1 MRSLVSVILQA
12 GLLWAGLTTANGVE
26 QPHKAETPTSRA
38 WNILIDGVN
47 AKKFGDRMM
56 ALKALGDLGSNSK
69 GVQLVAGTLKDD
81 DPDIRAQ
88 AAATLGEMKSR
99 TAIRPLRT
107 ALGDKAPQVSFAA
120 AKSLWELGDTTGRRV
135 LLEVLQGEKPTKDG
149 FVAGQ
154 MRAMRRRFGD
164 KKELAGMG
172 ATETAGALLPGPLGM
187 GVGLAKKGIAGATNL
202 ARADCATLLSRRP
215 DRETLLALKA
225 ALVDRDWTVRASAAK
240 AIGVLGRPDTRKWL
254 EFSLSDGKPA
264 VRYEAA
270 VAILRMTS
278 RAKTPTY
285 AKLP

>member
-12 GLLWAGLTTANGVE
+12 GLLWAALASAEGVE
-26 QPHKAETPTSRA
+26 QPHKSETPAARA
-38 WNILIDGVN
+38 WNVLFDGVN

-56 ALKALGDLGSNSK
+56 ALKALGDLGPNSK

-99 TAIRPLRT
+99 TAIRPLRM
-107 ALGDKAPQVSFAA
+107 ALHDEAPQVSFAA
-120 AKSLWELGDTTGRRV
+120 AKSLWQLGDTTGKRV
-135 LLEVLQGEKPTKDG
+135 LLDVLQGEKPTKDG

-154 MRAMRRRFGD
+154 MRAMRRKFGD
-164 KKELAGMG
+164 KKELVGMG
-172 ATETAGALLPGPLGM
+172 ATETAGALLPGPFGM
-187 GVGLAKKGIAGATNL
+187 GVGLAKKGIAGTTNL
-202 ARADCATLLSRRP
+202 ARVDCATLLSRRP

-240 AIGVLGRPDTRKWL
+240 AIGILGRPDTRKWL
-254 EFSLSDGKPA
+254 EFSLTDGKPA

-270 VAILRMTS
+270 VAILRMTV
-278 RAKTPTY
+278 RAKTPRY
-285 AKLP
+285 ARLP

>member
-1 MRSLVSVILQA
+1 MRTLVSFVLQA
-12 GLLWAGLTTANGVE
+12 GLLWGGLTTADAVE
-26 QPHKAETPTSRA
+26 QPNNKGTPATRA
-38 WNILIDGVN
+38 WNILTDGVN

-56 ALKALGDLGSNSK
+56 ALKALADLGPNVK
-69 GVQLVAGTLKDD
+69 GVQLVAGMLKDD

-99 TAIRPLRT
+99 TAIRPLHS
-107 ALGDKAPQVSFAA
+107 ALGDEAPQVSFAA
-120 AKSLWELGDTTGRRV
+120 AKSLWQLGDTTGKRV
-135 LLEVLQGEKPTKDG
+135 LLEVLEGEKPTKDG

-164 KKELAGMG
+164 KKELASLG

-187 GVGLAKKGIAGATNL
+187 GVGLTKKGLAGSTNL

-225 ALVDRDWTVRASAAK
+225 ALVDRDWMVRASAAK

-254 EFSLSDGKPA
+254 EFSLTDGKPA

-270 VAILRMTS
+270 VAILRITS
-278 RAKTPTY
+278 RAKTPAY

>member
-26 QPHKAETPTSRA
+26 QPQKAETPTSRA

-69 GVQLVAGTLKDD
+69 GVQLVAGTLKDE

>member
-1 MRSLVSVILQA
+1 MRRLVSFILQA
-12 GLLWAGLTTANGVE
+12 GLLWGGFIMADGVE
-26 QPHKAETPTSRA
+26 QPNNKGTPAAQA
-38 WNILIDGVN
+38 WHILTDGVN
-47 AKKFGDRMM
+47 AKKFEDRMM
-56 ALKALGDLGSNSK
+56 ALKALGDLGPNVK

-88 AAATLGEMKSR
+88 AAAALGEMKSR
-99 TAIRPLRT
+99 TAIRPLRI
-107 ALGDKAPQVSFAA
+107 ALSDQAPQVSFAA
-120 AKSLWELGDTTGRRV
+120 AKSLWELGDATGRRV
-135 LLEVLQGEKPTKDG
+135 LLDVLQGEKPTNDG
-149 FVAGQ
+149 FAGH
-154 MRAMRRRFGD
+154 MRAMRRKLGN
-164 KKELAGMG
+164 KKELASLG

-187 GVGLAKKGIAGATNL
+187 GVGIAKKGIAGTTNL

-240 AIGVLGRPDTRKWL
+240 AIGVLGRPGTIKWL
-254 EFSLSDGKPA
+254 EFSLTDGKPA

-270 VAILRMTS
+270 VAILRMTL